1 MITIKR
7 KTRTILLIV
16 LGVIILILAFLPTF
30 IKSYAINNSKELL
43 GRQID
48 IGKIKYNYF
57 SSTAKV
63 YDFKMFEQNGTDTF
77 TTFDTLI
84 VNIEPYRFLF
94 NEKVYVR
101 RKSKKIRK

>member
-1 MITIKR
+1 MLNIKN
-7 KTRTILLIV
+7 KTRNILLIV
-16 LGVIILILAFLPTF
+16 FGVIILILIFLPTV
-30 IKSYAINNSKELL
+30 IKNYAINNSKELL

-77 TTFDTLI
+77 STFDTLI
-84 VNIEPYRFLF
+84 VKY
-94 NEKVYVR
+94 
-101 RKSKKIRK
+101 